1 MKRNTLILILG
12 LAGFTVM
19 ADNWV
24 VSPLLPAIARS
35 LNIEPVRAGLLIT
48 AYMIPF
54 GLFQLI
60 FGPLADRY
68 GKRQVVN
75 LAMALFTVGTGLSA
89 LGFSLTGLAAYRAL
103 TGIFAASVMPI
114 SLALIGDVVP
124 LQERQAAIGTFMGIS
139 FLGQGLS
146 MAIGGTIAYFLSWR
160 GVFAAYA
167 ILALVSTLLL
177 FTLGSRIPSA
187 RNPRSQFFAPYLR
200 LLSSATSAPVYLV
213 VLLEGIL
220 IIGSFSYLGAY
231 IAQTYHYNNFVIGLI
246 MTAFGIAAVLAGRA
260 SGPLAARWGRRPVLL
275 AGLLAAAVADVLFW
289 TYGRQLFMLILGVAL
304 LGLGF
309 MLAHS
314 TLLTLA
320 TEFAARA
327 RGTAMSL
334 VAFAFMGGGG
344 VGTAIGGHLIHA
356 FNFNRFFALYALCLF
371 LLIILAALVVRG
383 DTAAPARLEPAGDT
397 R

>member
-12 LAGFTVM
+12 LTGFTVM

-24 VSPLLPAIARS
+24 VSPILPAIARS
-35 LNIEPVRAGLLIT
+35 FNIEPVRAGLLIT

-75 LAMALFTVGTGLSA
+75 LAMALFTLGTGLSA

-177 FTLGSRIPSA
+177 YTLGSRIPSV
-187 RNPRSQFFAPYLR
+187 RNPRSQFFTPYLR

-260 SGPLAARWGRRPVLL
+260 SGPLAYRWGRRPVLL

-289 TYGRQLFMLILGVAL
+289 TYGSQLFMLILGVAL

-314 TLLTLA
+314 TLLTIA

-344 VGTAIGGHLIHA
+344 VGTAIGGRLIHA

-371 LLIILAALVVRG
+371 LLIILAALVVRV